1 MLAWPA
7 FALLKKQYPDCR
19 VTALVPEYTRPIAE
33 QCQWID
39 DILVDEKEKSTLSS
53 ARLLASRIHEKQF
66 DTSISLFSE
75 FRTAL
80 ALWLADIP
88 VRIAPATKI
97 AQVLYTHTLKQRR
110 SRSEKPEFEYNS
122 DLIRH
127 YIKLNHDQPVTP
139 QTPPFLTFDKE
150 SITLLRNNYRK
161 KHHIEE
167 NTELVIIHPGSGGSA
182 INLSLNQY
190 AELSRLISKQH
201 NVHIIITAGPNEL
214 GFSSELSALLADIP
228 HSVYHS
234 TAGLVEFSRFIAIG
248 DLFISGSTGTLHI
261 AGAIN
266 VPTAA
271 FYPARRSATSLRW
284 QTLNT
289 ENNRIAF
296 MPATHKDN
304 NDMRSIN
311 LDSCAQKIT
320 RLLKANHS

>member
-33 QCQWID
+33 QCPWID
-39 DILVDEKEKSTLSS
+39 DILIDEQGKSTLSS
-53 ARLLASRIHEKQF
+53 ARLLASRIREKQF

-139 QTPPFLTFDKE
+139 QTPPFLTFDRE
-150 SITLLRNNYRK
+150 SINILRNNYRK

-167 NTELVIIHPGSGGSA
+167 NTKLVIIHPGSGGSA

-214 GFSSELSALLADIP
+214 SFSSDLSALLADIP

-271 FYPARRSATSLRW
+271 FYPARRSATLLRW
-284 QTLNT
+284 QTINDT
-289 ENNRIAF
+289 ENRLAF
-296 MPATHKDN
+296 MPEHHTGQ
-304 NDMRSIN
+304 NDMQTLSTIT
-311 LDSCAQKIT
+311 CAEKISG
-320 RLLKANHS
+320 LLG

>member
-7 FALLKKQYPDCR
+7 FSLLKKQYPDCK

-33 QCQWID
+33 QCPWID
-39 DILVDEKEKSTLSS
+39 DILIDEKGKSTLSS
-53 ARLLASRIHEKQF
+53 ARLLASKIREKQF

-127 YIKLNHDQPVTP
+127 YIKLNHHQPVTP

-161 KHHIEE
+161 KNHIEE
-167 NTELVIIHPGSGGSA
+167 NTKLVIIHPGSGGSA

-201 NVHIIITAGPNEL
+201 NVHIIITAGPGEIAVANNL
-214 GFSSELSALLADIP
+214 AALITDLS
-228 HSVYHS
+228 HSIYHS
-234 TAGLVEFSRFIAIG
+234 SNGLIEFSKFINIC
-248 DLFISGSTGTLHI
+248 DLFISGSTGPLHI
-261 AGAIN
+261 AGALNIST
-266 VPTAA
+266 VA
-271 FYPARRSATSLRW
+271 FYPARRSATALRW
-284 QTLNT
+284 QTINDT
-289 ENNRIAF
+289 ENRLAF
-296 MPATHKDN
+296 MPEHHTGQ
-304 NDMRSIN
+304 NDMQTLN
-311 LDSCAQKIT
+311 TTTCAEKISG
-320 RLLKANHS
+320 LLG